1 MERMEGFKE
10 GRMDY
15 GGYSQLWIVPY
26 SNLRTH
32 PEFKKLL
39 IDTGLVDL
47 WRQTGK
53 WGDSCKPVG
62 TDDFQCQ

>member
-1 MERMEGFKE
+1 M
-10 GRMDY
+10 
-15 GGYSQLWIVPY
+15 
-26 SNLRTH
+26 
-32 PEFKKLL
+32 